1 MEYCIFFIL
10 LENRIMKK
18 KFCLGLLLLSTVMV
32 VSAQK
37 ATVKAPPAPPAPP
50 KVEVKHVPPPPPAP
64 PDYKAFLQRNPEVK
78 NVSWLKDGHSV
89 RIYLK
94 SGETETYSLASE
106 EEAKKLQ
113 NKYGKLPVAPPPPPP
128 PIVIE
133 KKVKE

>member
-1 MEYCIFFIL
+1 
-10 LENRIMKK
+10 MKK

-50 KVEVKHVPPPPPAP
+50 KVEVKHVPPPPPPAA
-64 PDYKAFLQRNPEVK
+64 PDYKAFLKRNPEVK

-94 SGETETYSLASE
+94 SGETETYNLASE

-128 PIVIE
+128 PIVI
-133 KKVKE
+133 